1 MGKGE
6 SQEWSEE
13 QEDTKQT
20 QPERHQK
27 TESKRSGRSC
37 PTCCL
42 KTRDCLMSNECGR
55 ALQISSVVAWCGMCI
70 RMWVCKCQKGF
81 PAAILPINYANV
93 LITLCALTLIR
104 RQKKR
109 KLELQSIVS

>member
-1 MGKGE
+1 MAKGE

-13 QEDTKQT
+13 EHDTKQT
-20 QPERHQK
+20 QPERQQPR
-27 TESKRSGRSC
+27 EGKRSGSSC

-70 RMWVCKCQKGF
+70 RMWVCECHRSCTQRRSYLHLGGSRQ
-81 PAAILPINYANV
+81 
-93 LITLCALTLIR
+93 LTC
-104 RQKKR
+104 
-109 KLELQSIVS
+109 

>member
-6 SQEWSEE
+6 SQEWNEE
-13 QEDTKQT
+13 DHDTKQT
-20 QPERHQK
+20 QPEKQES
-27 TESKRSGRSC
+27 TEDKSSGRSC

-70 RMWVCKCQKGF
+70 RMWVCEYQKRFNAHVFLDSCSSTHTGG
-81 PAAILPINYANV
+81 
-93 LITLCALTLIR
+93 
-104 RQKKR
+104 
-109 KLELQSIVS
+109 SICTWVEGEDS